1 MTAKPVN
8 EKPVTGTLDLGSTPI
23 HLESRPGSG
32 HTATAI
38 AGFGFDG
45 PSFEAYID
53 KYCDTDAP
61 GRLVMVETTP
71 ANWRFWECHTQ
82 GDEVVI
88 VLEGKAQFIQ
98 EIDGQE
104 RSFEVGPGS
113 TVINPTGVWH
123 TANVEQPM
131 KAIYITPCPGTQHR
145 ER

>member
-1 MTAKPVN
+1 MTGR
-8 EKPVTGTLDLGSTPI
+8 PVTDRCDAGPLDLSSTPI

-32 HTATAI
+32 NTAQAI
-38 AGFGFDG
+38 ANFGFDG
-45 PSFEAYID
+45 PSFEAYIE

-71 ANWRFWECHTQ
+71 SDWRLWECHTK

-88 VLEGKAQFIQ
+88 VLEGKALFIQ
-98 EIDGQE
+98 EIDGEE
-104 RSFEVGPGS
+104 RGFEVGPGS
-113 TVINPTGVWH
+113 TVINPAGVWH